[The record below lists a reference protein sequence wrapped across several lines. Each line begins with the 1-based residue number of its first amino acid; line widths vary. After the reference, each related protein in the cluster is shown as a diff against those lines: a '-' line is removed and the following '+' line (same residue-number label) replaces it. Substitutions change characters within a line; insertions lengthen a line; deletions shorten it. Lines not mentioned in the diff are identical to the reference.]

1 MSNAT
6 SRILLDIGLP
16 KTGTT
21 YHQFNIYPFLDPK
34 CIAYNPGDIIYP
46 LREVLPS
53 TRVIKSEKEIE
64 KTKRNIKNTLAG
76 SDRTILISDESM
88 SVDGYC
94 PYYEENLIFLA
105 QLFPGAEILLTV
117 RNQIDWCRSMYK
129 QSVHQ
134 GNIQHER
141 QFFCFE
147 SSQIGETKNWYEN
160 SKERLPRLDVYEINW
175 PKMIQ
180 ACYDH
185 FGKHHVHVFLYEEF
199 SRSKESAVKRLE
211 QCLGAEMSGVVLAQY
226 QNDLKRLSD
235 KEFHARWSLTKK
247 QAQETKVNRSLSMF
261 AIRCSILYSWIRLTV
276 GLGKI
281 PYRLT
286 GQTTTESGTKLAR
299 LHTWWFWRTI
309 WQRHLDTMFYLD
321 WDCMSRTSW
330 EAETTE
336 FFYHQNVQLSRLLDN
351 RELPEEYFDF
361 KVR

>member
-117 RNQIDWCRSMYK
+117 RNQLDWCRSMYK

-134 GNIQHER
+134 GNIQHAC
-141 QFFCFE
+141 QFFYFGT
-147 SSQIGETKNWYEN
+147 SQIGQTKNWYED

-175 PKMIQ
+175 PKLNI
-180 ACYDH
+180 A
-185 FGKHHVHVFLYEEF
+185 
-199 SRSKESAVKRLE
+199 
-211 QCLGAEMSGVVLAQY
+211 
-226 QNDLKRLSD
+226 
-235 KEFHARWSLTKK
+235 
-247 QAQETKVNRSLSMF
+247 NR
-261 AIRCSILYSWIRLTV
+261 
-276 GLGKI
+276 
-281 PYRLT
+281 
-286 GQTTTESGTKLAR
+286 KL
-299 LHTWWFWRTI
+299 
-309 WQRHLDTMFYLD
+309 
-321 WDCMSRTSW
+321 
-330 EAETTE
+330 
-336 FFYHQNVQLSRLLDN
+336 
-351 RELPEEYFDF
+351 
-361 KVR
+361 